1 MKPRKTTHVNHERWL
16 VSYADFI
23 TLLFAFFVVLYSSA
37 QVDKRKVGQLA
48 VAIQAAFQDLG
59 AFAPAGAATPS
70 TSTVPSAVPRN
81 SPALPQAPPFNEM
94 KVLQE
99 QLKQTLAV
107 EIGKKEVSIHMS
119 PEGLVLSLREVGFF
133 DSGSAAMRPQG
144 LAAFSR
150 VVKIL
155 QEEPHRLR
163 IEGHTDNIPI
173 HTRRFASN
181 WELSTARATEVV
193 RLLIMRYDFSPDRLS
208 AAGYGEFHPVAD
220 NATLDGRQSN
230 RRVDVVVLSENR
242 K

>member
-1 MKPRKTTHVNHERWL
+1 
-16 VSYADFI
+16 
-23 TLLFAFFVVLYSSA
+23 
-37 QVDKRKVGQLA
+37 
-48 VAIQAAFQDLG
+48 
-59 AFAPAGAATPS
+59 
-70 TSTVPSAVPRN
+70 
-81 SPALPQAPPFNEM
+81 M

-107 EIGKKEVSIHMS
+107 EIEKKEVSIHMG

-133 DSGSAAMRPQG
+133 DSGSAAMRPQA

-220 NATLDGRQSN
+220 NSTLDGRQSN
-230 RRVDVVVLSENR
+230 RRVDVVVLGENR